1 MDTKNSE
8 YSEMIRR
15 IIDSGYLSIFSI
27 LLIFGIFIV
36 NIVAFSMLAKNLFKK
51 EKKF

>member
-8 YSEMIRR
+8 YSEMVKRV
-15 IIDSGYLSIFSI
+15 IDSGFLSIFSI
-27 LLIFGIFIV
+27 FLLFGIFIA
-36 NIVAFSMLAKNLFKK
+36 NIIAFSMLAKNLFKK